1 VSVQIVPLSAEH
13 VEGAVALQRLC
24 FPPPFPE
31 ELLWKVEHLHR
42 HHELFP
48 DGQFVAVLGSEVLAS
63 ASMARIAEERW
74 QAHASWDETVGGPFM
89 THFDPE
95 GSTLYGMDISVAPSA
110 RGQGLGRRLYEAR
123 FDALARLGC
132 RRFGTACRVPD
143 YASWAA
149 STGGT
154 VQDYVA
160 AVARAEAIDRT
171 LTPLLRVGL
180 DLIAVLEEYM
190 DDSESG
196 NAAALL
202 ERTP

>member
-1 VSVQIVPLSAEH
+1 MSVQIVPLSAEH

-110 RGQGLGRRLYEAR
+110 R
-123 FDALARLGC
+123 
-132 RRFGTACRVPD
+132 VPD